1 MNKTLIASIIAA
13 GLTVST
19 GAMAEKIAIVGG
31 KVHTMTSTGT
41 LNNATVLIEDNK
53 ISKVGKDIT
62 VSGDYRVIDAK
73 GKVVTPGLMGAFT
86 SLGLVEVPSYGSG
99 VDANAGKATISA
111 ALDASYAITPD
122 TSLRNITRIEGFTS
136 VASAVSQ
143 TATMFKGQ
151 GAIVTLGNDETPVTK
166 ARAFMVVDVSE
177 HGAEKAG
184 GSRAALWV
192 ELRDALNQAEYAKNI
207 RFTPQTEW
215 HGMPVADVKALIP
228 VLKGEMP
235 LLVIAHRATDIRQ
248 VIALKKEFSALD
260 ITLVGAAEGWRVADD
275 IGKAGFSVILNPESN
290 LPYSFEQN
298 AATLANAG
306 RLNEAGV
313 NVAIGMNTHNIRLAT
328 QNAGNAVA
336 NGLPYQAGLAALTS
350 SVAKIY
356 GLEDSHGSLK
366 AGMTADVVVW
376 SGDPLEVM
384 HAPTN
389 VIINGEEVKLESRQT
404 KLRDRYLSLKSD
416 KPVQYT
422 RP

>member
-1 MNKTLIASIIAA
+1 MNKTLIASIVAA
-13 GLTVST
+13 GVTVSA
-19 GAMAEKIAIVGG
+19 GAAAENIAIVGG

-41 LNNATVLIEDNK
+41 LEKATILIEDNK
-53 ISKVGKDIT
+53 ITKVGKDIT
-62 VSGDYRVIDAK
+62 VSGEYRVIDAT

-99 VDANAGKATISA
+99 VDANAGKAAISA
-111 ALDASYAITPD
+111 GLDASYAITPD
-122 TSLRNITRIEGFTS
+122 TSLRDITRIEGFTS

-143 TATMFKGQ
+143 SATMFKGQ

-177 HGAEKAG
+177 SGAHKAG

-192 ELRDALNQAEYAKNI
+192 ELRDALKQAEYAQNI

-215 HGMPVADVKALIP
+215 HGMPVADVKALVP
-228 VLKGEMP
+228 VVKGDTP

-248 VIALKKEFSALD
+248 VIALKEEFSSLN
-260 ITLVGAAEGWRVADD
+260 ITLVGAAEGWRVADE
-275 IGKAGFSVILNPESN
+275 IGAVGFSVILNPESN
-290 LPYSFEQN
+290 LPYSFQQN

-313 NVAIGMNTHNIRLAT
+313 NVAIGMNTHNIRLAS

-336 NGLPYQAGLAALTS
+336 NGLPYQAGLASLTS

-356 GLEDSHGSLK
+356 GLEDTHGSLK

-404 KLRDRYLSLKSD
+404 KLRDRYLSLESD

>member
-13 GLTVST
+13 GLSVSA
-19 GAMAEKIAIVGG
+19 GAAAEKIAIVGG

-41 LNNATVLIEDNK
+41 LEKATILIEDDK
-53 ISKVGKDIT
+53 IVKVGKDVT
-62 VSGDYRVIDAK
+62 VSGEYRVIDATD
-73 GKVVTPGLMGAFT
+73 KVVTPGLIGAFT

-99 VDANAGKATISA
+99 VDANASKAAISA
-111 ALDASYAITPD
+111 AIDASYAITPD
-122 TSLRNITRIEGFTS
+122 TSLRDITRIEGFTS
-136 VASAVSQ
+136 VASAVSR
-143 TATMFKGQ
+143 TATIFKGQ
-151 GAIVTLGNDETPVTK
+151 GAIVTLGNDDTPVTK

-177 HGAEKAG
+177 SGASASG

-192 ELRDALNQAEYAKNI
+192 ELRDALKQAQYAQNI

-215 HGMPVADVKALIP
+215 HGLPVADVKALVP
-228 VLKGEMP
+228 VVKGDMP
-235 LLVIAHRATDIRQ
+235 LLVVAHRATDIRQ
-248 VIALKKEFSALD
+248 VIALKEEFSSLN
-260 ITLVGAAEGWRVADD
+260 ITLVGAAEGWRVADE
-275 IGKAGFSVILNPESN
+275 IGKADFSVILNPESN

-298 AATLANAG
+298 ASTLANAG

-336 NGLPYQAGLAALTS
+336 NGLPHQAGLASLTS

-404 KLRDRYLSLKSD
+404 KLRDRYLSLESD